1 MAAKTD
7 HGEEV
12 VNPSICMRSGWFFKQ
27 GSRDL
32 RKVLPPARRQLFW
45 WSLASFIFVLLLM
58 VFVTAMDFGLGKLA
72 LLIFG

>member
-1 MAAKTD
+1 MADRTD

-12 VNPSICMRSGWFFKQ
+12 VNPNFFARIGLFFKQ
-27 GSRDL
+27 IFDEL
-32 RKVLPPARRQLFW
+32 RKVVTPTGRELFG

-58 VFVTAMDFGLGKLA
+58 LIVTGMDFGLGKLA

>member
-12 VNPSICMRSGWFFKQ
+12 VNPNIFMRIGLFFKQ
-27 GSRDL
+27 IIDEL
-32 RKVLPPARRQLFW
+32 RK
-45 WSLASFIFVLLLM
+45 LASFIFVLLLM

>member
-12 VNPSICMRSGWFFKQ
+12 VNPNIFMRIGLFFKQ
-27 GSRDL
+27 IIDEL
-32 RKVLPPARRQLFW
+32 RKVVTPTRKQLFL